1 MFSSFLSLLYLILY
15 VCILLHLS
23 SLSSIK
29 TAENNLCVVL
39 YYPLILYICVC
50 VCLFVLYSFHICS
63 TNKTKDKTNNP
74 SEEKQNLKVNRRVD
88 T

>member
-1 MFSSFLSLLYLILY
+1 
-15 VCILLHLS
+15 
-23 SLSSIK
+23 
-29 TAENNLCVVL
+29 
-39 YYPLILYICVC
+39 VC

>member
-1 MFSSFLSLLYLILY
+1 MYSIAFIFFIIDQNNRKQLMCGAILPSHSLYM
-15 VCILLHLS
+15 
-23 SLSSIK
+23 
-29 TAENNLCVVL
+29 CV
-39 YYPLILYICVC
+39 CVC